1 MIIKHKMEAVVV
13 AEQIK
18 EEVVRSEYEIER
30 GKPMPSFNHAVI
42 QARISKEIL
51 VQYEEQFTVGSE
63 MSLISTTP
71 PTVPDLSIF
80 PTTPINWMQDEVK
93 VTRIPL
99 TVVEIL
105 SPSQTVTEL
114 TDKAKLFFSTG
125 VKSYWLVQ
133 PSFRIIMVLRPDEE
147 ELVFHND
154 ILTDPTNG
162 ISLDLKKVFR

>member
-1 MIIKHKMEAVVV
+1 MEAVAV
-13 AEQIK
+13 AEQAV
-18 EEVVRSEYEIER
+18 EEVVRSQYELER
-30 GKPMPSFNHAVI
+30 GKPMPSFNHAII
-42 QARISKEIL
+42 QARISQQL
-51 VQYEEQFTVGSE
+51 LNGYEDQFSVGSE

-80 PTTPINWMQDEVK
+80 PEAPINWMQDEVK

-105 SPSQTVTEL
+105 LPSQTVTEL

-133 PSFRIIMVLRPDEE
+133 PSFRIIMVLRPNEE

-162 ISLDLKKVFR
+162 ISIDLKKVFR